1 MGLKQFYIYKAE
13 SKNKTCESKNKTIS
27 INLNQS
33 NNYCSRS
40 LKNKDL
46 IPIKLLKTTYYLHF
60 LCYYFCLY

>member
-1 MGLKQFYIYKAE
+1 MTQKNGDNMGLKQFYIYKAE
-13 SKNKTCESKNKTIS
+13 SKSKTSESKNKTSESKNKTIS

-46 IPIKLLKTTYYLHF
+46 IPIKLL
-60 LCYYFCLY
+60 